1 MLRFRECCDL
11 FVQHYFNILD
21 WRSVEGE
28 IAQLGLLGFLVT
40 VMNAQKK
47 WFYIVPLDLPRT
59 DEDILEQLA
68 EYTLSADLFGHTRD
82 HSVAQRNAGERL
94 KASLLRQTLFPPAEQ
109 IESRYTFLQG
119 RRWLLPIAGGARILA
134 NGGRIGKRWDD
145 LKKIA
150 GAEQAEVE
158 AYNKFMT
165 KVGL

>member
-1 MLRFRECCDL
+1 
-11 FVQHYFNILD
+11 
-21 WRSVEGE
+21 VEGE

-68 EYTLSADLFGHTRD
+68 EYTLNADLFGHTRD
-82 HSVAQRNAGERL
+82 HSVVQLRNAGEQS

-109 IESRYTFLQG
+109 IEFRYTFLQG
-119 RRWLLPIAGGARILA
+119 RRWLFPLAWGARILA

-158 AYNKFMT
+158 AYNKSMT

>member
-1 MLRFRECCDL
+1 M
-11 FVQHYFNILD
+11 
-21 WRSVEGE
+21 EGE
-28 IAQLGLLGFLVT
+28 IAQLGLLGFFVT
-40 VMNAQKK
+40 VMNALKK

-119 RRWLLPIAGGARILA
+119 RRWLLPIAWGARILA

-165 KVGL
+165 KIGL